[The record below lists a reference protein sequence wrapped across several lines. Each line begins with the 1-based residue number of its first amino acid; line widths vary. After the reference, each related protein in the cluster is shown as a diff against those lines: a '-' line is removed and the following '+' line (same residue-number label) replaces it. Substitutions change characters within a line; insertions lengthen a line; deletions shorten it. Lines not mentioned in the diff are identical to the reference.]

1 MKKEDLEVFDIVK
14 LRDGKVLMVLPNDCS
29 KDGFGLFSLDT
40 AGCFAYFDSYNEDL
54 EYICDSRVRNIITR
68 RDIVAVYKS
77 KGRGYTAIKQMF
89 CENRK
94 EFRWSWERKETKEM
108 TLDEI
113 EKELGYK
120 VKIINGKED
129 L

>member
-1 MKKEDLEVFDIVK
+1 MKKEDLEVFDVVK
-14 LRDGKVLMVLPNDCS
+14 LRDGKVLMVLPNKNS
-29 KDGFGLFSLDT
+29 NEGLGIFSLDT
-40 AGCFAYFDSYNEDL
+40 AGCFAYLESYNEDL
-54 EYICDSRVRNIITR
+54 EYIYDSRVRNIITR

-77 KGRGYTAIKQMF
+77 KGMEYSTIKRMF
-89 CENRK
+89 HENMK
-94 EFRWSWERKETKEM
+94 DFNWHWERQETKEM
-108 TLDEI
+108 TIAEI